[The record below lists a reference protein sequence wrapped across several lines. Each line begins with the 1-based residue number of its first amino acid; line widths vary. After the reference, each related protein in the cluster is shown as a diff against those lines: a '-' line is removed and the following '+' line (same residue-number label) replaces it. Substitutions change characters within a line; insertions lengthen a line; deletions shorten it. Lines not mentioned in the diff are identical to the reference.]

1 MGNKT
6 TNNTYS
12 DTKNRS
18 LTERTSF
25 RFAFLFF
32 LGCSSRCSAFQL
44 SKYGRAEGTSLP
56 VFPPAQR
63 LPCLV
68 RFCWFSLD
76 TLCCCSWFACFL
88 LETFLGSLNA
98 LFFSHD
104 DALCHKCTN
113 HKPHSLTPVFFSLVQ
128 EATASPTPP
137 AKFRLLNTFP
147 KKKLTNRANFLPLLL
162 STKFRKESHNCTQE
176 ANLTVTMRNT

>member
-25 RFAFLFF
+25 RFAFFCFFSAARRVAPLFNYLNMAEPKAPLF
-32 LGCSSRCSAFQL
+32 LCSHQL
-44 SKYGRAEGTSLP
+44 SVCRVWFVSADFHWTRYAAAAPDLRAS
-56 VFPPAQR
+56 
-63 LPCLV
+63 
-68 RFCWFSLD
+68 
-76 TLCCCSWFACFL
+76 FL
-88 LETFLGSLNA
+88 KLFLGSLNA

-113 HKPHSLTPVFFSLVQ
+113 HKPHSLTPVFFFAGTRGNCV
-128 EATASPTPP
+128 A
-137 AKFRLLNTFP
+137 NTSY
-147 KKKLTNRANFLPLLL
+147 KV
-162 STKFRKESHNCTQE
+162 SITQHFTE
-176 ANLTVTMRNT
+176 KN

>member
-68 RFCWFSLD
+68 RFCWFSLN

-88 LETFLGSLNA
+88 LETFFWGSLNA

-113 HKPHSLTPVFFSLVQ
+113 HKPHSLTPVFSFAGTRGNCV
-128 EATASPTPP
+128 A
-137 AKFRLLNTFP
+137 NTSCKVSITQHFP
-147 KKKLTNRANFLPLLL
+147 E
-162 STKFRKESHNCTQE
+162 RKN
-176 ANLTVTMRNT
+176 